1 VSRFS
6 DRSLSMMVPQM
17 RRKRASAPSQRQLRV
32 GEELRHSLV
41 RILSRG
47 QIRDPELTNIRVT
60 VTRVDVSPDLH
71 NATAYVT
78 PFGGG
83 EADPLAAALNRA
95 AGYLRGQLAR
105 EVKLRYTPAVRFEA
119 DRSFDHASHI
129 DRLLHDPRVAR
140 DLTDSVETRD
150 GKADADDGGR

>member
-1 VSRFS
+1 
-6 DRSLSMMVPQM
+6 M
-17 RRKRASAPSQRQLRV
+17 RKRAGSVTSQRQLRV

-47 QIRDPELTNIRVT
+47 HIRDPELAGVQVT
-60 VTRVDVSPDLH
+60 VTKVDVSPDLR

-83 EADPLAAALNRA
+83 QADALAAALNRA
-95 AGYLRGQLAR
+95 AGYLRGQLAH
-105 EVKLRYTPAVRFEA
+105 EVKLRYAPRIHFEV

-140 DLTDSVETRD
+140 DLAD
-150 GKADADDGGR
+150 GDTTEGGNPDTNDGGP

>member
-1 VSRFS
+1 
-6 DRSLSMMVPQM
+6 MMVPQM
-17 RRKRASAPSQRQLRV
+17 RKRASVPSQRQLRV

-47 QIRDPELTNIRVT
+47 HVRDPELADTQVT
-60 VTRVDVSPDLH
+60 VTRVDVSPDLR

-83 EADPLAAALNRA
+83 QADSLAAALNRA

-105 EVKLRYTPAVRFEA
+105 EVKLRYAPAIQFEA

-140 DLTDSVETRD
+140 DLPDAAEARD
-150 GKADADDGGR
+150 GNTDADDGDP